1 MYSPNNVLVFIAAYA
16 GAISGLAVAEKVL
29 VNNNPVDYDAI
40 SKVAGAFAQ
49 SFDTEWGLRP
59 TSELDVSIIEEECE
73 GTWEGRYPATFKPS
87 TVTPSTYTA
96 QCKALIALVTS
107 SEAYFAAQGIVPPSP
122 GSGGGGFAKYV
133 IDLSVN
139 SAAIDFG
146 WKSNLS
152 NCSAV
157 MRTGGILNPPGGF
170 NGGGTGNKSVLGARN
185 ILHGKP
191 ISSIVSTSFK
201 WRNILGSGGSFYNP
215 PAAPTVTD
223 PYMNFLV
230 DFDPL
235 GAGDLRVLVFCDSG
249 NAPIIA
255 NAIGTYSN
263 PGGLNTLEYS
273 WNNTQDVLIVNAPPN
288 PVPGGVPV
296 HINNG
301 PIWLN
306 KSYKWSAIVAAN
318 PTAIFVDAFPATFG
332 APGGDVG
339 SAAGALIAAI
349 SINSGDSLNVG
360 KSGKN
365 IVEWLVNGATVL
377 C

>member
-16 GAISGLAVAEKVL
+16 GAISGMAVAEKVL
-29 VNNNPVDYDAI
+29 VKNNPVDYDAI

-107 SEAYFAAQGIVPPSP
+107 SEAYFAAQGIVPPPP
-122 GSGGGGFAKYV
+122 GSGGGFAKYT
-133 IDLSVN
+133 IDLSTN
-139 SAAIDFG
+139 SAAVDFG
-146 WKSNLS
+146 WKTNQS
-152 NCSAV
+152 NCSVV
-157 MRTGGILNPPGGF
+157 MRTGAMLNPPGGF
-170 NGGGTGNKSVLGARN
+170 NGGGTGNKSVLGIRN

-191 ISSIVSTSFK
+191 LSFLQDISYK
-201 WRNILGSGGSFYNP
+201 WQNVLGTGGVFYNP
-215 PAAPTVTD
+215 PAPPSNTD
-223 PYMNFLV
+223 PYLNLLI

-235 GAGDLRVLVFCDSG
+235 GVHDLRVLVMCDSG
-249 NAPIIA
+249 NAPIVA
-255 NAIGTYSN
+255 NAIGSYAN
-263 PGGLNTLEYS
+263 PGGLNTLDYA
-273 WNNTQDVLIVNAPPN
+273 WNKLQDVLIVNAPPN

-296 HINNG
+296 NINNG

-306 KSYKWSAIVAAN
+306 KTYQWSALVAAN

-332 APGGDVG
+332 TPGGDGG
-339 SAAGALIAAI
+339 SPSGAIIAAL
-349 SINSGDSLNVG
+349 SINSGDSGNVIR
-360 KSGKN
+360 SGKN
-365 IVEWLVNGATVL
+365 ILKLQVNGIDVL